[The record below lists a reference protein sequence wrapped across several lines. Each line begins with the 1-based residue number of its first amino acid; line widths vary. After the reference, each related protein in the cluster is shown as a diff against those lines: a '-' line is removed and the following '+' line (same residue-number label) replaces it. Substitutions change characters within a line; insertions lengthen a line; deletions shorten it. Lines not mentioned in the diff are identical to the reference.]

1 MLNWMV
7 LNWIS
12 MITRKK
18 NATSQLYHYVAAA
31 VELDGKKV
39 LEVGSVRG
47 GGASYVARVLQ
58 QPNNSPPA
66 SRLGGFD

>member
-18 NATSQLYHYVAAA
+18 TATSQLYHYVAAA
-31 VELDGKKV
+31 VDLDGKKV
-39 LEVGSVRG
+39 LEVGSGRG
-47 GGASYVARVLQ
+47 GGANYVTRVL
-58 QPNNSPPA
+58 
-66 SRLGGFD
+66 

>member
-18 NATSQLYHYVAAA
+18 TATSQLYHYVAAS
-31 VELDGKKV
+31 VDLDGKKV
-39 LEVGSVRG
+39 LEVGSGRG
-47 GGASYVARVLQ
+47 GGANYVTRVL
-58 QPNNSPPA
+58 
-66 SRLGGFD
+66 

>member
-1 MLNWMV
+1 
-7 LNWIS
+7 

-18 NATSQLYHYVAAA
+18 NATSQLYHYVVAA
-31 VELDGKKV
+31 VDLDGKKV

-58 QPNNSPPA
+58 
-66 SRLGGFD
+66 